1 MPEFNFGKNIE
12 TDINPSEIEPSNLE
26 IKHKENNP
34 IAEEKLTNSE
44 DIQKDLDQ
52 ARQDALEILHE
63 ETELNESTTIPE
75 KKKPNSDWFLDID
88 PEKRV
93 EISFTLIDTKQ
104 KKLSEVV
111 FAFLEHK
118 DFARLDDLEK
128 ILSKNY
134 DSLVDKDVLKKI

>member
-12 TDINPSEIEPSNLE
+12 TDINPNETESTNLE
-26 IKHKENNP
+26 IKSEQDNH
-34 IAEEKLTNSE
+34 IIEKKFPKSE

-52 ARQDALEILHE
+52 ARKDALEILHE
-63 ETELNESTTIPE
+63 NPESNESPITIE

-111 FAFLEHK
+111 LAFLEHK
-118 DFARLDDLEK
+118 DFAGLDDLEK
-128 ILSKNY
+128 VLSKNY
-134 DSLVDKDVLKKI
+134 EALVEKDVLKKI

>member
-12 TDINPSEIEPSNLE
+12 TDINPSEIETSNLE
-26 IKHKENNP
+26 IKHEENNP

-52 ARQDALEILHE
+52 ARQDALQI
-63 ETELNESTTIPE
+63 LNEEKESNESPITTE
-75 KKKPNSDWFLDID
+75 KKKPNSDWFLDIE

-93 EISFTLIDTKQ
+93 EVSFTLIDTKQ

-118 DFARLDDLEK
+118 DFAGLDDLGRV
-128 ILSKNY
+128 LSKNY
-134 DSLVDKDVLKKI
+134 DSLIDKNVLKKI